1 MPRRAPPPPLTLHR
15 QLAQDLAG
23 SIERG
28 LLRAGEKLPS
38 VRATQRQ
45 RGVSQATVL
54 QAYYQLEHRG
64 YVESRPRSGYVVSTR
79 WQQLPRE
86 PQASTPPKRSAP
98 VQVSDLV
105 FEILDGA
112 RHRSLLPLGSAFPS
126 PLLFPL
132 DKLGAALARS
142 ARRLDPWAT
151 VADLP
156 PGSWELRRQIA
167 RRYLA
172 AGVKVDVDDILITN
186 GAMEALSLSLQAVTK
201 PGDVVAIESPAF
213 YAALQ
218 AIERLGL
225 RAVEVPTDPREGV
238 DLDALR
244 GLLKKQR
251 IRACWFMTTFQ
262 NPLGA
267 LMPAA
272 RKRELVELLAERA
285 IPLIEDDVYAELY
298 HGAQAPRPAKAYDR
312 DGGVLHC
319 GSFSKS
325 LAPGYRIGWVAAGRH
340 TQTVARLKLSTSLAT
355 SMPAQEALAEYLK
368 GATFDTHLRRLRR
381 SLREQKDRMRTAI
394 AEHFPRGTRIS
405 DPQGG
410 YFLWVELPRG
420 GDALVLQQRAMQAGI
435 GVSPGPMFSPDGA
448 RFRQALRLNCGHPWS
463 AELEA
468 GLVTLGRLAAAR

>member
-1 MPRRAPPPPLTLHR
+1 MTLHR
-15 QLAQDLAG
+15 ELMQQLAE

-28 LLRAGEKLPS
+28 LLRVGEKLPS
-38 VRATQRQ
+38 VRELQRQ

-54 QAYYQLEHRG
+54 HAYYQLEHRG
-64 YVESRPRSGYVVSTR
+64 YIDSRPRSGYFVGTR
-79 WQQLPRE
+79 WKQLPRA
-86 PQASTPPKRSAP
+86 PQVSRPPARSVP
-98 VQVSDLV
+98 VKVSDLV
-105 FEILDGA
+105 FDILDGT
-112 RHRSLLPLGSAFPS
+112 RRRDLLPLGSAFPS

-172 AGVKVDVDDILITN
+172 AGVKVDVDDILVTN
-186 GAMEALSLSLQAVTK
+186 GAMEALNLGLQAVTK
-201 PGDVVAIESPAF
+201 PGDVVAVESPAF

-225 RAVEVPTDPREGV
+225 RALEVPTDPREGI

-244 GLLKKQR
+244 KALQTR
-251 IRACWFMTTFQ
+251 RVRACWLMTTFQ

-267 LMPAA
+267 LMPEA
-272 RKRELVELLAERA
+272 RKRELVELLARHGV
-285 IPLIEDDVYAELY
+285 PLIEDDVYAELH
-298 HGAQAPRPAKAYDR
+298 HGEQSPRPAKAWDR
-312 DGGVLHC
+312 DGLVLHC

-340 TQTVARLKLSTSLAT
+340 AREVARLKLTTSLAT
-355 SMPAQEALAEYLK
+355 SMPAQEALAEYLR
-368 GATFDTHLRRLRR
+368 GATYETHLRRLRR
-381 SLREQKDRMRTAI
+381 ALKGQKDAMRAAI
-394 AEHFPRGTRIS
+394 AEHFPRGTRIG
-405 DPQGG
+405 DPAGG

-420 GDALVLQQRAMQAGI
+420 FETLPLQQRAMQAGI
-435 GVSPGPMFSPDGA
+435 GVSPGPMFSADGT
-448 RFRQALRLNCGHPWS
+448 RFRNALRLNCGHPWT

-468 GLVTLGRLAAAR
+468 GIATLGRIARAQGRA